1 MARQPKKTLTA
12 KQRKFF
18 LEFPKD
24 MNATKAAIRAGYSK
38 KVARVQGCK
47 LVKMV
52 RRYAKEKDNTLD
64 NTSAPPSSPA
74 GPLAQALTDETQQ
87 DYQRF
92 LARLNQIAY
101 FDVGRLF
108 DAHNNA
114 IDIPELPAEVRP
126 CIAGFEITEEFEGRG
141 AERKS
146 VGFTKKYKLVD
157 PLAAILGLG
166 KVRGFFSEK
175 VEHTGKNGE
184 PIQHHL
190 IVEFVE

>member
-12 KQRKFF
+12 KQKKFF
-18 LEFPKD
+18 IEFPKD

-52 RRYAKEKDNTLD
+52 RKYAKEKDNTAD
-64 NTSAPPSSPA
+64 NKSTLMPTGS
-74 GPLAQALTDETQQ
+74 QAVTEDTQQ
-87 DYQRF
+87 EYQRF
-92 LARLNQIAY
+92 LTRLNQIAY
-101 FDVGRLF
+101 FDVGRMF

-114 IDIPELPAEVRP
+114 IDIPDLPADVRP
-126 CIAGFEITEEFEGRG
+126 CIAGFEILEEFEGKG
-141 AERKS
+141 AERKAI
-146 VGFTKKYKLVD
+146 GFTKKYKLVD

-184 PIQHHL
+184 PIKHHL
-190 IVEFVE
+190 VVEFVE

>member
-1 MARQPKKTLTA
+1 MARQPKKTLTD
-12 KQRKFF
+12 KQKKFF

-52 RRYAKEKDNTLD
+52 RQYAKKKDNTTD
-64 NTSAPPSSPA
+64 NKPASVQTSDQS
-74 GPLAQALTDETQQ
+74 LTEDTQQ
-87 DYQRF
+87 EYQRF
-92 LARLNQIAY
+92 LTRLNHLAY
-101 FDVGRLF
+101 GDVRRMFDQ
-108 DAHNNA
+108 HNNA
-114 IDIPELPAEVRP
+114 IDIPDLPDDVVP
-126 CIAGFEITEEFEGRG
+126 LIAGFEITEEFEGRG
-141 AERKS
+141 SEKKS
-146 VGFTKKYKLVD
+146 IGFTKKFKLID
-157 PLAAILGLG
+157 PLAAILALG

-190 IVEFVE
+190 IVELVG